1 MLPLPNGRQG
11 VQLLMTRTRD
21 LTQGDLLLL
30 ATQPAPERRSP
41 APTIQVLRATHHQA
55 ARLIARGLSYQQVAR
70 EVGRTSQRISDLMRD
85 PTFQELVVYYE
96 KQVEETVLEESI
108 EFGGIVKDVARL
120 ALEEIQE
127 RLDDPVKRSQIPV
140 GELRQLAG
148 DALSRTVLPQKTA
161 VPVTQAPVKITFN
174 MGNRDL
180 RFHDAER
187 SDILDIDSN
196 EQADG
201 FGEPAEAP
209 SESKDND
216 LQDSNSL
223 PEPREAS

>member
-1 MLPLPNGRQG
+1 MKGLQMLPLPNGRTG
-11 VQLLMTRTRD
+11 VQLLMTKSRD

-30 ATQPAPERRSP
+30 ATQPKKERHVP
-41 APTIQVLRATHHQA
+41 APTIQTLRATHHQA
-55 ARLIARGLSYQQVAR
+55 ARLIARGLTYQQVAR
-70 EVGRTSQRISDLMRD
+70 EVGRTAQRISDLMRD
-85 PTFQELVVYYE
+85 PTFCELVVYYE
-96 KQVEETVLEESI
+96 KQVEEVVTEESI

-161 VPVTQAPVKITFN
+161 QPIVTAPVKITFN

-180 RFHDAER
+180 RFHNNPDGDIIEAEADER
-187 SDILDIDSN
+187 S
-196 EQADG
+196 
-201 FGEPAEAP
+201 
-209 SESKDND
+209 
-216 LQDSNSL
+216 
-223 PEPREAS
+223 